1 MHRRRRLRRIYATMG
16 GEKWALQHRRNRRGE
31 RGAPCSK
38 AAPASREEEGIGVST
53 STATDP
59 AEVAAYFD
67 RLGREHRDTQIRGL
81 SGTCRFD
88 VESVGSWLVIVNDG
102 HVDVRSGGGPAD
114 SVVGCTA
121 DAFLSV
127 VRDGANGFTAA
138 LRGRLR
144 VSGNLALIQ
153 LLRRIADT

>member
-1 MHRRRRLRRIYATMG
+1 MDRA
-16 GEKWALQHRRNRRGE
+16 
-31 RGAPCSK
+31 
-38 AAPASREEEGIGVST
+38 T

-67 RLGREHRDTQIRGL
+67 RLRTEPKDTQIRGL

-88 VESVGSWLVIVNDG
+88 IESAGSWLLIVDDG
-102 HVDVRSGGGPAD
+102 HVEAQQGGGPAD

-121 DAFLSV
+121 EAFLSV
-127 VRDGANGFTAA
+127 VRDGENGFTAA

-144 VSGNLALIQ
+144 VSGNLALLQ
-153 LLRRIADT
+153 LLRRLEV

>member
-1 MHRRRRLRRIYATMG
+1 M
-16 GEKWALQHRRNRRGE
+16 
-31 RGAPCSK
+31 
-38 AAPASREEEGIGVST
+38 GVSA

-67 RLGREHRDTQIRGL
+67 RLGREHRDTQIRGV

-102 HVDVRSGGGPAD
+102 RVEARQGGGGPAD

-153 LLRRIADT
+153 LLRRIDI

>member
-1 MHRRRRLRRIYATMG
+1 M
-16 GEKWALQHRRNRRGE
+16 
-31 RGAPCSK
+31 
-38 AAPASREEEGIGVST
+38 GVST

-67 RLGREHRDTQIRGL
+67 RLGREHRDTQIRGV

-88 VESVGSWLVIVNDG
+88 VEPVGSWLLIVDDG
-102 HVDVRSGGGPAD
+102 RVDVRRGAGPAD
-114 SVVGCTA
+114 SVVGCTV
-121 DAFLSV
+121 DEFLSV
-127 VRDGANGFTAA
+127 MLGGANGFTAA

-144 VSGNLALIQ
+144 VSGNFALLQ

>member
-1 MHRRRRLRRIYATMG
+1 MG
-16 GEKWALQHRRNRRGE
+16 GT
-31 RGAPCSK
+31 
-38 AAPASREEEGIGVST
+38 T

-67 RLGREHRDTQIRGL
+67 RLRTEPKDTQIRGL

-88 VESVGSWLVIVNDG
+88 IESVGSWLLIVNDG
-102 HVDVRSGGGPAD
+102 HVEARQGNGAAD

-127 VRDGANGFTAA
+127 VRDGRNGFTAA
-138 LRGRLR
+138 LRGKVH
-144 VSGNLALIQ
+144 VSGNLALLQ
-153 LLRRIADT
+153 LLRRIDM